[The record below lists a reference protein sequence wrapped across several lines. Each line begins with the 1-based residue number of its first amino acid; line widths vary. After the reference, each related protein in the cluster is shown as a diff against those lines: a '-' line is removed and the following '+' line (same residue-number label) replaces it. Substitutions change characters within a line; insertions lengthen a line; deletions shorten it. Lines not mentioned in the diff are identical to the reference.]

1 MVDMVNGN
9 KPELAQEIHLAI
21 LTYVSLNTIP
31 DSIQLPWFPFTLPRE
46 LKPFTGN
53 YIVSTACCA
62 VVQFKRVLYPL
73 LSDSVLNYFIFQS
86 EILTALQK
94 GMQP

>member
-9 KPELAQEIHLAI
+9 KPELVQEIHLAI

-46 LKPFTGN
+46 LKPFTG
-53 YIVSTACCA
+53 STACCA

-94 GMQP
+94 GVQP